1 MSAISNSIPQPPC
14 TRPTSTA
21 VANPMPVLTAG
32 AAADDDAPT
41 TTPVARGL
49 FDLRPSVDAPENE
62 LLRNRFL
69 SRKGSLLVVG
79 NTGIGK
85 SSLTMQMMI
94 QWALG
99 DGCFGIEPARPLKS
113 LLVQGENDEQDLAEM
128 RDGVVGSLGLNNEQ
142 RALVNRSVVVCHEVE
157 RSSEEFVEEVLDR
170 LIVTHQPDLVWID
183 PVFQYLGG
191 DSNQQEAV
199 SSFLRRQ
206 LGRLLKRHQCA
217 VILIHHTNKPGR
229 ASNNSTNNNPN
240 LRAYDAAGSAEFGNW
255 PRAVFSLQATK
266 DGSLYKLV
274 AAKRGG
280 RLGWRMPDGTTASF
294 TKLLTHSNQ
303 PGVIYWQEVE
313 AAAHPAPATPINQ
326 PLINPDAPQ
335 PAVNAAPDN
344 GLNDIDRAVLA
355 GVPMEASIEKK
366 VLIETVRQLSNI
378 GENAIGKSLK
388 RLIPVWLEEFKVR
401 RPQIRAAVHLRRV
414 QPQQPQPAQEAPSQ
428 ATRPANS
435 TEQPINRGDDVSDRC
450 L

>member
-14 TRPTSTA
+14 LRPTSTA
-21 VANPMPVLTAG
+21 VANPMPVLTSG
-32 AAADDDAPT
+32 AADDDAAT
-41 TTPVARGL
+41 TTPVARRL

-69 SRKGSLLVVG
+69 SRKGSMLIVG

-99 DGCFGIEPARPLKS
+99 DGCFGIDPARPLKS
-113 LLVQGENDEQDLAEM
+113 LLVQGENDEQRNGE
-128 RDGVVGSLGLNNEQ
+128 RIPKPSDGVVGSLLLNDEQ
-142 RALVNRSVVVCHEVE
+142 RATINRSVVVCHEVE

-191 DSNQQEAV
+191 DSNQQEVV
-199 SSFLRRQ
+199 SSFLRQQ

-229 ASNNSTNNNPN
+229 ANNNSTSSNPN

-255 PRAVFSLQATK
+255 PRAILSLQATSN
-266 DGSLYKLV
+266 GSNYKLV

-280 RLGWRMPDGTTASF
+280 RLGWRMPDGTTPSF
-294 TKLLTHSNQ
+294 IKLLTHSRQ
-303 PGVIYWQEVE
+303 PGVIYWQE
-313 AAAHPAPATPINQ
+313 AGLNANPAPANPINQ
-326 PLINPDAPQ
+326 PAINPDAPQ
-335 PAVNAAPDN
+335 PAVNAAPDD
-344 GLNDIDRAVLA
+344 GLDDADRAVLA
-355 GVPMEASIEKK
+355 NIPVDGSVEKK
-366 VLIETVRQLSNI
+366 VVLEQVNELTGIGVRRLRDSIKKLIAEPLQLIE
-378 GENAIGKSLK
+378 
-388 RLIPVWLEEFKVR
+388 EFEVI
-401 RPQIRAAVHLRRV
+401 RPKKTAAVYLRRI
-414 QPQQPQPAQEAPSQ
+414 QPPQQPAVEAPPPQQPAQP
-428 ATRPANS
+428 PC
-435 TEQPINRGDDVSDRC
+435 QPVQPPG
-450 L
+450 

>member
-266 DGSLYKLV
+266 NGSLYKLV

-313 AAAHPAPATPINQ
+313 TTAHPAPATPINQ

-335 PAVNAAPDN
+335 PAVNAASDD
-344 GLNDIDRAVLA
+344 GLNDADRAVLA
-355 GVPMEASIEKK
+355 NIPVNGSVEKK
-366 VLIETVRQLSNI
+366 VVLAQVNELTGIGVRRLRDSIKKLIAVPLQLI
-378 GENAIGKSLK
+378 
-388 RLIPVWLEEFKVR
+388 EEFKVD
-401 RPQIRAAVHLRRV
+401 RPGLVDAVYLRRI
-414 QPQQPQPAQEAPSQ
+414 QPPQQPAVEAP
-428 ATRPANS
+428 PP
-435 TEQPINRGDDVSDRC
+435 QPPQPPCQPVQPPG
-450 L
+450 